1 MKKMKLYKY
10 TGIYISIDY
19 GINFKEGI
27 FLSLC
32 DMGKGLPGKTK
43 IFTNLTTILS
53 ILLPLININF
63 LYLSFL
69 FLFVSYG
76 KFSFCI
82 PFSPLKEDDVFEIY
96 IKPNIHTLL
105 EFGFRKNYNLYTIP
119 NFKNKEILENINSEK
134 ELYFKVPFV
143 EEFHKLV
150 FTKDGIIK
158 LTKISKNYIFKWHYI
173 ESTVYDYKE
182 EIENK
187 SSKVIIFTK
196 EEFEEEVKNF
206 LIK

>member
-82 PFSPLKEDDVFEIY
+82 PFSPLKEDDVLKIY

-105 EFGFRKNYNLYTIP
+105 EFGFRKNYKLYTIP

-134 ELYFKVPFV
+134 ELYFKVPFA

-150 FTKDGIIK
+150 FMKDGSIN

-173 ESTVYDYKE
+173 ESIVYEYKE

-187 SSKVIIFTK
+187 SSKAVIFTK